1 MKAGPYRTL
10 RGASEQVNALA
21 QMRRKRLNKPPNHW
35 CQAVTLDLVWGA
47 GPWLAGTCAVA
58 VGLWLI
64 YEHVDGAPSTFAQF
78 TSPVAIAAISTFSA
92 FLLVSKIQENLACN
106 STIVTEFGK
115 LTGSLINLALW
126 VKSQM
131 VVNDKRAV
139 QMLELPDG
147 SGKTYLTNRIGMTL
161 ASVPYVV
168 KYEGRGVDVVPEG
181 LPLGQDPALV
191 DRFREYTCKGKAG
204 SAGSMTPFT
213 ALVLVIG
220 EQIDQ
225 IQRDEAKDSEYAVLF
240 AQLNAVTA
248 AAGTIR
254 AATSYSPPYVLGGL
268 LYALVILYL
277 LLALVGDLIPNN
289 GANAIWI
296 VAVMAFCTIVFY
308 QISDRYW
315 NPMALQSKRSGQ
327 KPLISHMCIT
337 TELAITAIFSR
348 THPSPLTVDG
358 DADAA
363 QAATVLRFRFL

>member
-1 MKAGPYRTL
+1 MKRAPYRTL
-10 RGASEQVNALA
+10 RGAGEQVNALA
-21 QMRRKRLNKPPNHW
+21 QMRRKRLNKQHNNW
-35 CQAVTLDLVWGA
+35 CQAVTLDLLWGA
-47 GPWLAGTCAVA
+47 GPWLIGTCAVA
-58 VGLWLI
+58 TGIWAI
-64 YEHVDGAPSTFAQF
+64 HEHVDGAPSTFAQF
-78 TSPVAIAAISTFSA
+78 SSPVAITAISTFSA

-115 LTGSLINLALW
+115 LTGALINLALY

-131 VVNDKRAV
+131 VGDKRAV

-147 SGKTYLTNRIGMTL
+147 SGNTYLTNRIGMTL

-191 DRFREYTCKGKAG
+191 DRFKEYTSKGKMG

-213 ALVLVIG
+213 ALVLIIG

-225 IQRDEAKDSEYAVLF
+225 IQRGEAKDSEYAVLF

-248 AAGTIR
+248 ADGTIR
-254 AATSYSPPYVLGGL
+254 AATSYSPPYVLSGL

-277 LLALVGDLIPNN
+277 LLALVGDLIPTN

-296 VAVMAFCTIVFY
+296 VTVMAFCTIVFY

-315 NPMALQSKRSGQ
+315 NPMALHSQRSGQ
-327 KPLISHMCIT
+327 KPLISHMCVA

-348 THPSPLTVDG
+348 ASPSSVPVEG

-363 QAATVLRFRFL
+363 RASTGLRFSFL